1 MNEPEIRE
9 AKFNELDRVVE
20 LGRKFLADG
29 PYRRYVEDNPK
40 QAAKLALELN
50 ANPNAR
56 ILVALV
62 SGEIVGVLAF
72 VIFDHYLSGVKTA
85 NEVIWYVLPDHRGRA
100 ALELLWAAESEA
112 ERLGAVNMQL
122 TAPSWYVGEIYQRC
136 GYSLVEIGYQ
146 AELKK
151 RIKANAGD

>member
-1 MNEPEIRE
+1 MKDLEIRS

-20 LGRKFLADG
+20 LGRKFLAEG

-40 QAAKLALELN
+40 TAAKLAIDLN
-50 ANPNAR
+50 ANPQAR
-56 ILVALV
+56 ILVAV
-62 SGEIVGVLAF
+62 VDGEVIGVLAF

-100 ALELLWAAESEA
+100 ALELLWAAEREA
-112 ERLGAVNMQL
+112 EKLGAVNMQL

-136 GYSLVEIGYQ
+136 GYALVEIGYQ